1 MKKLQKSQNE
11 LGTSI
16 STQYIEDINP
26 ASGEL
31 ITRVKCSS
39 EEEVLT
45 AVENARKALKLW
57 SELSLK
63 ERSKRLE
70 AIAKDFIKN
79 KEKIG
84 KLITDEMGKLYKS
97 AVGEANGVAYGIRE
111 NIKLAKE
118 ALRIDKFREEKLITE
133 LHRIPVG
140 VCAVI
145 TPWNFPVSMPE
156 SLLAPALL
164 AGNTVVFKPSEMV
177 PLTGEAMHNIFSKH
191 LPKGVMNLVQGAD
204 TVGNALIH
212 ADIDM
217 IAFVGSQAVG
227 RHIMKVAG
235 DKLKRIVLEL
245 GGKDPMIVLNDAD
258 VEKAASFAVNGS
270 LRNTGQVCVSVER
283 IYVQEKI
290 AAKFIKM
297 VEDGV
302 KKFTYGSGYDENAQ
316 MGPLVSE
323 IQREKVLDQVIDAVE
338 KGAKLHTGGG
348 VPKNTHGFFMEPT
361 LLTNLNNNHKIMV
374 EETFG
379 PVVAIQTVKS
389 EDEAVKLANDS
400 PFGLGATV
408 WTKNKKKGLE
418 IARKI
423 ESGMIGVNQGLASVS
438 GTPWVGVKQSG
449 FGFIGS
455 VEGIRQFTVPR
466 KISYRK

>member
-1 MKKLQKSQNE
+1 MKLK
-11 LGTSI
+11 
-16 STQYIEDINP
+16 YINDINP
-26 ASGEL
+26 ATGEL
-31 ITRVKCSS
+31 ITKVKCSTQREIDS
-39 EEEVLT
+39 
-45 AVENARKALKLW
+45 AVKKAKNALKKW
-57 SELSLK
+57 SELPLK
-63 ERSKRLE
+63 ERSYKLE
-70 AIAKDFIKN
+70 LIANDFVRS

-84 KLITDEMGKLYKS
+84 RIITDEMGKLYKS
-97 AVGEANGVAYGIRE
+97 AVGETHAVAYGIKE
-111 NIKLAKE
+111 TIQQAKE
-118 ALRIDKFREEKLITE
+118 ALKVEKFKEENLVTE
-133 LHRIPVG
+133 LHRTPIG

-156 SLLAPALL
+156 SLLSPALI

-177 PLTGEAMHNIFSKH
+177 PLTGKAIYELFNKH
-191 LPKGVMNLVQGAD
+191 LPEGVINLVQGAD
-204 TVGNALIH
+204 EVGNYLIH
-212 ADIDM
+212 SDIDM

-227 RHIMKVAG
+227 KHIMKTAG

-258 VEKAASFAVNGS
+258 LQKAASFAVNGS

-290 AAKFIKM
+290 ADKFTKL
-297 VEDGV
+297 VEEGV
-302 KKFTYGSGYDENAQ
+302 KNFKYGNGYDENVQ

-323 IQREKVLDQVIDAVE
+323 SQRENVLSQVKDAV
-338 KGAKLHTGGG
+338 KNGAKLVTGGG
-348 VPKNTHGFFMEPT
+348 TPKNKKGYFMEPT
-361 LLTNLNNNHKIMV
+361 LITNLTHKHRIMN

-379 PVVAIQTVKS
+379 PVVAIQKVKT

-423 ESGMIGVNQGLASVS
+423 ESGMIGVNQGIGSVS
-438 GTPWVGVKQSG
+438 GMPWVGVKQSG
-449 FGFIGS
+449 YGYIGS
-455 VEGIRQFTVPR
+455 VDGIRQFTVPR
-466 KISYRK
+466 KISYRV

>member
-1 MKKLQKSQNE
+1 MK
-11 LGTSI
+11 
-16 STQYIEDINP
+16 YINDINP
-26 ASGEL
+26 ATGKL
-31 ITRVKCSS
+31 ITKVKCSS
-39 EEEVLT
+39 TVEISK
-45 AVENARKALKLW
+45 AVQQARNALKAW
-57 SELSLK
+57 SELPLK
-63 ERSKRLE
+63 QRSNLLG
-70 AIAKDFIKN
+70 AIAKDFITN

-84 KLITDEMGKLYKS
+84 RLITDEMGKLYKS
-97 AVGEANGVAYGIRE
+97 AVGETWGTAYGIRE
-111 NIKLAKE
+111 TLKLAKV
-118 ALRIDKFREEKLITE
+118 ALKTETLKEENLVTE
-133 LHRIPVG
+133 LHRVPVG

-156 SLLAPALL
+156 TLLSPALI

-177 PLTGEAMHNIFSKH
+177 PLTGKAIFNIFNKH
-191 LPKGVMNLVQGAD
+191 LPKGVINLVQGAD
-204 TVGNALIH
+204 EAGNALIH

-258 VEKAASFAVNGS
+258 VQKAASFAVNGS

-283 IYVQEKI
+283 IYVQDKI
-290 AAKFIKM
+290 APKFIKLI
-297 VEDGV
+297 EEGV
-302 KKFTYGSGYDENAQ
+302 KKFKYGSGYEENVQ
-316 MGPLVSE
+316 MGPLVSNR
-323 IQREKVLDQVIDAVE
+323 QRENVINQVKDAVK
-338 KGAKLHTGGG
+338 KGAKLHTGGKI
-348 VPKNTHGFFMEPT
+348 PENTKGYFMEPT
-361 LLTNLNNNHKIMV
+361 LLTNLNGKHKIMV
-374 EETFG
+374 VETFG
-379 PVVAIQTVKS
+379 PVVAVQTVKS
-389 EDEAVKLANDS
+389 VEEAVKMANDS

-408 WTKNKKKGLE
+408 WTRDRKKGLQ

-423 ESGMIGVNQGLASVS
+423 ESGMIGVNQGLSSVS

>member
-1 MKKLQKSQNE
+1 MKFIN
-11 LGTSI
+11 
-16 STQYIEDINP
+16 DINP
-26 ASGEL
+26 ATGKI
-31 ITRVKCSS
+31 ITKVKCSS
-39 EEEVLT
+39 KSEIKT
-45 AVENARKALKLW
+45 AVKAARKAMKGW
-57 SELSLK
+57 SELTLK
-63 ERSKRLE
+63 QRSKIME
-70 AIAKDFIKN
+70 AIAKDFIKE

-97 AVGEANGVAYGIRE
+97 AVGEAWGTAYGIRE
-111 NIKLAKE
+111 SIKHAKE
-118 ALRIDKFREEKLITE
+118 ALKTEMLKEEKLITE
-133 LHRIPVG
+133 LHRVPVG

-156 SLLAPALL
+156 SLLSPALL

-177 PLTGEAMHNIFSKH
+177 PLTGKAIYDIFSRH
-191 LPKGVMNLVQGAD
+191 LPKGVINLLQGAD
-204 TVGNALIH
+204 EVGNELIH
-212 ADIDM
+212 SDIDI

-227 RHIMKVAG
+227 RIIMKAASS
-235 DKLKRIVLEL
+235 KLKRIVLEL
-245 GGKDPMIVLNDAD
+245 GGKDPMIVLKDAD
-258 VEKAASFAVNGS
+258 IQKAANFAVNGS

-283 IYVQEKI
+283 IYVDEKI
-290 AAKFIKM
+290 APKFIEL
-297 VEDGV
+297 VNEGV
-302 KKFTYGSGYDENAQ
+302 KNFKYGSGYDESVQ

-323 IQREKVLDQVIDAVE
+323 RQRENVLNQIKDAV
-338 KGAKLHTGGG
+338 KNGAKLVSGGG
-348 VPKNTHGFFMEPT
+348 VPKNTKGYFMEPT
-361 LLTNLNNNHKIMV
+361 LITNLKSHHKMMI

-379 PVVAIQTVKS
+379 PVVAVQTVKN
-389 EDEAVKLANDS
+389 EAEAVRLANDS

-408 WTKNKKKGLE
+408 WTRNKKKGLE

-466 KISYRK
+466 KISYRV

>member
-1 MKKLQKSQNE
+1 MKHAQRISQKQ
-11 LGTSI
+11 
-16 STQYIEDINP
+16 
-26 ASGEL
+26 
-31 ITRVKCSS
+31 
-39 EEEVLT
+39 
-45 AVENARKALKLW
+45 
-57 SELSLK
+57 
-63 ERSKRLE
+63 
-70 AIAKDFIKN
+70 

-84 KLITDEMGKLYKS
+84 KIITDEMGKLYKS
-97 AVGEANGVAYGIRE
+97 AVGETHAVAYGIRE
-111 NIKLAKE
+111 TIEQAKTALAVE
-118 ALRIDKFREEKLITE
+118 HLQEENLVTE
-133 LHRIPVG
+133 LHRTPLG

-156 SLLAPALL
+156 TLLSPALI

-177 PLTGEAMHNIFSKH
+177 PLTGKAIYDIFNKH
-191 LPKGVMNLVQGAD
+191 LPQGVINLVQGAD
-204 TVGNALIH
+204 EVGNYLLH
-212 ADIDM
+212 SNIDM

-227 RHIMKVAG
+227 KHIMKVAG

-258 VEKAASFAVNGS
+258 LQKAANFAVNGS

-283 IYVQEKI
+283 IYVQEK
-290 AAKFIKM
+290 AA
-297 VEDGV
+297 D
-302 KKFTYGSGYDENAQ
+302 KFTTLVAEGVRNFKYGSGYDESVQ

-323 IQREKVLDQVIDAVE
+323 RQRDNVLSQVKDAVK
-338 KGAKLHTGGG
+338 KGARLITGGG
-348 VPKNTHGFFMEPT
+348 IPKNNKGYFMEPT
-361 LLTNLNNNHKIMV
+361 LLTNLSHKHRIMN

-379 PVVAIQTVKS
+379 PVVAIQKVKT

-408 WTKNKKKGLE
+408 WTKNKKKGLD

-423 ESGMIGVNQGLASVS
+423 ESGMIGVNQGIGAVS

-449 FGFIGS
+449 YGYIGS
-455 VEGIRQFTVPR
+455 IDGIRQFTVPR